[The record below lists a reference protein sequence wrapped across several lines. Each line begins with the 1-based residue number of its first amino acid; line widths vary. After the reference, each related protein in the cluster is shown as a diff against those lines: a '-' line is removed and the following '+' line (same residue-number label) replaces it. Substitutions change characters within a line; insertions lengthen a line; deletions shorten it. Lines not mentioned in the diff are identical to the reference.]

1 MENTAGTSNFMTI
14 RVMQEADLGA
24 VYAIEQSAYEFPWT
38 KAIFE
43 QTIQSTKYAVVM
55 ESQQKIIGYGV
66 VSYVVGEAE
75 LLNLC
80 IDPAY
85 QGKGQGAV
93 LLEHLVDNATELG
106 NKDMYLEVRESN
118 LSALHIYEKCGFN
131 EIGRRKNYYPAKSG
145 REDAVL
151 MALPLSF

>member
-1 MENTAGTSNFMTI
+1 MNF
-14 RVMQEADLGA
+14 RVMQDSDLEA
-24 VYAIEQSAYEFPWT
+24 VYAIEQLAYEFPWA
-38 KAIFE
+38 KNIFE
-43 QTIQSTKYAVVM
+43 QTIKSNKYAVVM
-55 ESQQKIIGYGV
+55 ESNQRIVGYGV

-80 IDPAY
+80 IDPAQ
-85 QGKGQGAV
+85 QGKGQGVA
-93 LLEHLVDNATELG
+93 LLEHLVDNATESG

-118 LSALHIYEKCGFN
+118 ASALHIYEKCGFN

-151 MALPLSF
+151 MALPLAF

>member
-1 MENTAGTSNFMTI
+1 MTI
-14 RVMQEADLGA
+14 RDMKVTDLDA
-24 VYAIEQSAYEFPWT
+24 VYAIEQSAYEFPWAKT
-38 KAIFE
+38 IFE
-43 QTIQSTKYAVVM
+43 QTIKSTKYAVVI
-55 ESQQKIIGYGV
+55 ENQQKIVGYGV

-80 IDPAY
+80 IDPTH
-85 QGKGQGAV
+85 QGKGQGAI

>member
-1 MENTAGTSNFMTI
+1 MIF
-14 RVMQEADLGA
+14 RDMQDSDLDA
-24 VYAIEQSAYEFPWT
+24 VYAIEQSAYEFPWAKT
-38 KAIFE
+38 IFE
-43 QTIQSTKYAVVM
+43 QTIKSTKYAIVM
-55 ESQQKIIGYGV
+55 EVNQRIIGYGV

-80 IDPAY
+80 IDPTQ
-85 QGKGQGAV
+85 QGKGQGAA
-93 LLEHLVDNATELG
+93 LLEHLVDNATESG

-118 LSALHIYEKCGFN
+118 VSALHIYDKSGFN

-151 MALPLSF
+151 MALPLAF